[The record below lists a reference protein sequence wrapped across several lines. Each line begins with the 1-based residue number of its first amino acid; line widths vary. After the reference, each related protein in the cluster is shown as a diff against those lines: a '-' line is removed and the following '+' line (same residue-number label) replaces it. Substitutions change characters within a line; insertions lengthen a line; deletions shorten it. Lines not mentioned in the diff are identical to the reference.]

1 MNYIQEYVNA
11 IDGGLV
17 VGEKVKRVYNDLLC
31 DIKVGKYVLDER
43 AGEMPILFAES
54 FCVPK
59 DSKTGKPIKL
69 ELFQKAYLQALFGV
83 KMKDGKRRY
92 RESLLLLARK
102 NGKTTML
109 AIVMLYM
116 LVADNEPGAEVYS
129 VATKLDQAR
138 KAFIE
143 CVAIVSKSPELRAL
157 LKKRQSD
164 IYNTMTY
171 GFIKPLASDSN
182 TLDGLNSH
190 AVIIDELHAIQDPK
204 LYEVMKES
212 MGARV
217 NPMLVMITTA
227 GTVRESI
234 FDQIYQYA
242 NKVLSGE
249 ADDEHFFPVMYEL
262 DDRAEWVDENK
273 WLKANPGL
281 YTIKQYDYLFQAVKR
296 AKQDISRES
305 GMLTK
310 DFNILGVTDTTWLDY
325 DTINNEATFDLESL
339 RGSYAVGGVDL
350 SSTTDL
356 TCATLMVVKDGT
368 KYVMQ
373 KYFMPVNN
381 LDVRAKEDQVPY
393 DIWVKRELITACE
406 GGRINY
412 SDVTAWFNEMRD
424 THGIYPLVIGYDSW
438 GSQYWADEMKSYGFE
453 LEPVIQGAKTMSAP
467 MKEMHADMVEKKLNY
482 NNNPVLKWC
491 FTNMSVKTDEN
502 DNIRPVK
509 GRNNRKRIDGAVSLI
524 DAYVVYAKHK
534 EDYDNLAR

>member
-17 VGEKVKRVYNDLLC
+17 VGEKVRQVYTDLLR
-31 DIKVGKYVLDER
+31 DIKDGKYDLDEH
-43 AGEMPILFAES
+43 AGEMPIRFAES

-212 MGARV
+212 MGARE

-262 DDRAEWVDENK
+262 DDRAEWVDEK
-273 WLKANPGL
+273 YWLKANPGL

-339 RGSYAVGGVDL
+339 RGCYAVGGVDL

-356 TCATLMVVKDGT
+356 TCATLLVVRGGV
-368 KYVMQ
+368 KYAIQ
-373 KYFMPVNN
+373 KYFMPGNN

-393 DIWVKRELITACE
+393 DIWSKRELIHACE
-406 GGRINY
+406 GGRVNL
-412 SDVTAWFNEMRD
+412 SDVTAWFIEMKEK
-424 THGIYPLVIGYDSW
+424 HGIYPLWIGFDSW
-438 GSQYWADEMKSYGFE
+438 GSQYWAEEMRAYGFE
-453 LEPVIQGAKTMSAP
+453 LESVIQGAKTMSAP

-491 FTNMSVKTDEN
+491 FTNMSVKVDEN